1 MRNSFIF
8 RLFLL
13 LSAIAII
20 VSLAVALRN
29 AFSLPAETAQSRSL
43 FYQFVFSG
51 GPIVWFVLGPMSLA
65 MVYLCIEQNLT
76 IRRARLV
83 PEAIGAEITGMI
95 DKIGIAGLSRWVSG
109 RNDMVSIATGRALNE
124 SRSDWFRMKNALAE
138 SLQDQAAALLRKIEW
153 LNLIGNVSPM
163 VGLFGTVFGMIKL
176 FNTIVTAGGQP
187 QPAQLAEGIS
197 IALVTTFWGLFIAI
211 PALAM
216 NGILRNKIEM
226 LANEAVVEAE
236 NIIPGIRKNI
246 KTLSQAGTAQTKK
259 ARLPIQSIK
268 PDTSQKAGDMAKRL

>member
-1 MRNSFIF
+1 
-8 RLFLL
+8 
-13 LSAIAII
+13 
-20 VSLAVALRN
+20 
-29 AFSLPAETAQSRSL
+29 
-43 FYQFVFSG
+43 
-51 GPIVWFVLGPMSLA
+51 
-65 MVYLCIEQNLT
+65 
-76 IRRARLV
+76 
-83 PEAIGAEITGMI
+83 
-95 DKIGIAGLSRWVSG
+95 
-109 RNDMVSIATGRALNE
+109 MVSIATGRALNE
-124 SRSDWFRMKNALAE
+124 SRSDWFRMKNTLAE

-226 LANEAVVEAE
+226 LANEAVIEAE

-246 KTLSQAGTAQTKK
+246 KTLSQPTAQIRK
-259 ARLPIQSIK
+259 ARPQIQSIK
-268 PDTSQKAGDMAKRL
+268 PNTNQKAGDMAERL